1 MFRTGPRFLVLGT
14 ERLNWRCGRKI
25 AALRCVALREQSRA
39 AECFGWSLERARLL
53 LVVRSAPAI
62 DRMVV
67 GPLEV
72 RQMLEVVGSIG

>member
-25 AALRCVALREQSRA
+25 AAMRCASRA